1 MGGKYL
7 YLEAF
12 HRPMEERKAILV
24 ENPRSTLKKKYE
36 KFKEMLLN
44 SENHVIKLSPNKE
57 KLRELITI
65 GEIKFSDF
73 QAA

>member
-1 MGGKYL
+1 
-7 YLEAF
+7 
-12 HRPMEERKAILV
+12 MEERKAILV